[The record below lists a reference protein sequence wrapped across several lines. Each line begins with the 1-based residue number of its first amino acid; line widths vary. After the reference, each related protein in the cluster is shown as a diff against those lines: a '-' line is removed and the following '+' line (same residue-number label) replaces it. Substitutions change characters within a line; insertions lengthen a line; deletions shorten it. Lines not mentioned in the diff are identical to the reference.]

1 MAHPAT
7 FEWTVTIIEGGILI
21 MENDVMIYASVHGE
35 DGEVLIEDIELIN
48 PDLREYA
55 RGRTWPFLDHED
67 ARISGL
73 AELAKE
79 KLLEDGDFIAKARDE
94 AGLVYV
100 GMGGNDPDGHFKRV
114 RDYA

>member
-1 MAHPAT
+1 MAYPAT
-7 FEWTVTIIEGGILI
+7 FEWTATIIEGGILI

-35 DGEVLIEDIELIN
+35 DGEVLIDDIELIN
-48 PDLREYA
+48 NDLREYA
-55 RGRTWPFLDHED
+55 MGRTWPFLDHED

-79 KLLEDGDFIAKARDE
+79 TLLANDDFIAKAREE

-100 GMGGNDPDGHFKRV
+100 GLGGNDPDGHFRRV
-114 RDYA
+114 A